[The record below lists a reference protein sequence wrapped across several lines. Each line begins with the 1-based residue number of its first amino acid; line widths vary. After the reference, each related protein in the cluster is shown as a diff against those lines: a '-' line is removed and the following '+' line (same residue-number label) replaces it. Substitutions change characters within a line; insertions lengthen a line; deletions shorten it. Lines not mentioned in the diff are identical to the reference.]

1 MSPACKRW
9 MATAAALAADIVVKW
24 ASPRMSAVGRSEKE
38 SRMESAPSVAARSR
52 RLPRI
57 QFSDGIT

>member
-1 MSPACKRW
+1 
-9 MATAAALAADIVVKW
+9 
-24 ASPRMSAVGRSEKE
+24 
-38 SRMESAPSVAARSR
+38 MESAPSVAARSR